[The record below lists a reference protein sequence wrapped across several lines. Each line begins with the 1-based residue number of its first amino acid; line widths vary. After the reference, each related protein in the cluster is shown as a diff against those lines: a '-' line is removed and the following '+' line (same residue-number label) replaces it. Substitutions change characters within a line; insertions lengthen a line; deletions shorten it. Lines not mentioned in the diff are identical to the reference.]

1 MLIYKLH
8 KDLICNL
15 KQNSKLDNFLMPSNF
30 DLKDNSTRNILLGI
44 LLILLF
50 FVLYLLQSIL
60 IPLVMAMLF
69 AIMFQPL
76 IIWLQRLKTPK
87 WLVLPTITILTL
99 ALLLILYFVII
110 ETSSDLLEN
119 KEYLLKRLQIR
130 GNDLIQLIKGLPFV
144 KVDKRMDWR
153 GLIEL
158 FTTYKIGDSLAWSAN
173 FLYSFTL
180 SFFMFLLYYI
190 VLLSG
195 MSNYRNFL
203 NYVSGEEN
211 YSELLL
217 NYERVQRSVYSY
229 MILKSFICLLTGFLT
244 YVICLFYGLNF
255 AFFWGFLTFLLT
267 FIPTIGPILAALP
280 PILMGLIQYDSF
292 SPVSTLAII
301 LIIIK
306 LIMGNI
312 IEPII
317 MGGKLKINTL
327 TVIFGLVFWG
337 FMWGIAGLI
346 LSIPLMVLVK
356 LIFEQIPSLQ
366 SVARLMDSPD

>member
-312 IEPII
+312 VEPII

>member
-1 MLIYKLH
+1 
-8 KDLICNL
+8 
-15 KQNSKLDNFLMPSNF
+15 MPSNF

-312 IEPII
+312 VEPII